1 MIADFDIID
10 IFIATFLIFVHR
22 HLNTHTFS
30 RINCTVLYFSHFTV
44 NYLGVLNLSSRFEL
58 IGINQ
63 VGIDSQKVLRVK
75 VTWEGNLET
84 ENILQSQRAAPDR
97 ETNPPFISGDV

>member
-1 MIADFDIID
+1 M
-10 IFIATFLIFVHR
+10 
-22 HLNTHTFS
+22 
-30 RINCTVLYFSHFTV
+30 
-44 NYLGVLNLSSRFEL
+44 NYLGVLNFSSRFEL

-97 ETNPPFISGDV
+97 ETNPPFISRDV